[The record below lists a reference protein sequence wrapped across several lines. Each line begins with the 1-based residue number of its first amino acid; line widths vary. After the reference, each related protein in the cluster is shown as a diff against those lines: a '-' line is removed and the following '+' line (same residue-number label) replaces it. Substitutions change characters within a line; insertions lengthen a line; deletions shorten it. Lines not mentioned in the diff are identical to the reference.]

1 MMSTNHSFHKSTK
14 CLYQISRVQKHH
26 QHSCFKKLKMSR
38 SNSRHSPPRQPIL
51 RVLIDMD
58 GVLCDFEQSFLDKF
72 RERHPD
78 EPYIP
83 LSERKG
89 FYIDEQ
95 YAKMKPNLQEKT
107 CSIIETEGFFRDL
120 SPVDGA
126 LDAIKSMSSIEGFF
140 EWVEHHLGWNWIN
153 KIIITKDKTI
163 ISGDLLIDDKPV
175 IKGDQE
181 SM

>member
-1 MMSTNHSFHKSTK
+1 MCMNICLCVNIWLWIFMLIYKFCRPLEDFNTVSDHNILWDLYILYMMSTNHSFHKSTK

-95 YAKMKPNLQEKT
+95 YAKMKPNLQVSFMTGPFEQ
-107 CSIIETEGFFRDL
+107 FVL
-120 SPVDGA
+120 A
-126 LDAIKSMSSIEGFF
+126 LIVKKCCFC
-140 EWVEHHLGWNWIN
+140 V
-153 KIIITKDKTI
+153 K
-163 ISGDLLIDDKPV
+163 
-175 IKGDQE
+175 
-181 SM
+181 